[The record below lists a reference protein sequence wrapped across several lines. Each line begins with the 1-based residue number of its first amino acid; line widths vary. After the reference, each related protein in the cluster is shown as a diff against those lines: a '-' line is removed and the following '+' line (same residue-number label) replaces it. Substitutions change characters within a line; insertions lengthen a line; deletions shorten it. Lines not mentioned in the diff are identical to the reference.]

1 MIRRQVN
8 RMRTI
13 YDSRLLLVD
22 DNVELCRMLTDMLR
36 REGFSMRRRQTAA
49 GGGDAAFYGGWA
61 SGCGKQGLSGS
72 GSGDIGY

>member
-1 MIRRQVN
+1 
-8 RMRTI
+8 MRTI

-36 REGFSMRRRQTAA
+36 RGGFFQC
-49 GGGDAAFYGGWA
+49 GGGKQLPGGDAAFYGGWA
-61 SGCGKQGLSGS
+61 SGCGKRGLSGS